1 MYFLQLKILG
11 IQGSNNFKLVETAL
25 KSLSAQEAT
34 SALVTTTLTDAEKIR
49 ILISKGVTEAEAKK
63 ILATAKS
70 TAANVAAAGSTDLL
84 TAASLRLKAAIQG
97 IGATIKAHPILA
109 AVTAAVAVIAGVAK
123 GVDYIMTKSERLS
136 DKLSETKEAISETTE
151 NLNSLESKL
160 SDTKDRIDELNSMS
174 SLNIVEQQELSNLKE
189 VTAQLERQIELEKTR
204 KRIENRQAT
213 EDFINWFDSD
223 IHTYGEYN
231 YKGQGSAEANQ
242 KESRNA
248 VSYGDH
254 KFQYW
259 WNELGGSTKY
269 LDEEKYINDRFDYL
283 SELISKRS
291 TETNEDEKKNIDNN
305 IKEVFSYLES
315 KSKEFDS
322 QMEGLELDYIPNA
335 KEGSQEAKI
344 NEIIEFVDTFN
355 DKLLLAESKANG
367 ATSDSYNRI
376 FKNAISSSRFSEAA
390 KQIEK
395 LKKTENGAERTT
407 KQFNKA
413 LLDTINSS
421 AYKGSNLEQLI
432 NYLKNDLGFN
442 IDISG
447 EEQLMS
453 LSSMFVEIKDK
464 QDKATQSNL
473 LFADSFSKIASAR
486 KSFEE
491 GLSGVET
498 GTEDFESYADS
509 YEKAMEL
516 LNKGYDLD

>member
-1 MYFLQLKILG
+1 MYFSQLKILG

-63 ILATAKS
+63 ILATANS

-160 SDTKDRIDELNSMS
+160 SDTKGRIDELNSMS
-174 SLNIVEQQELSNLKE
+174 SLTIVEQQELSNLKE

-213 EDFINWFDSD
+213 EDFVNWFDSD

-248 VSYGDH
+248 VSYGEH

-390 KQIEK
+390 KQIET

-473 LFADSFSKIASAR
+473 LFADSFSKITSAR
-486 KSFEE
+486 KAFEE
-491 GLSGVET
+491 GLSSVET
-498 GTEDFESYADS
+498 GTEDFASYADS

>member
-1 MYFLQLKILG
+1 MYFSQLKILG

-63 ILATAKS
+63 ILATAES

-248 VSYGDH
+248 VSYGEH

-305 IKEVFSYLES
+305 IKEVFSYLTS

-322 QMEGLELDYIPNA
+322 QMEGLELD
-335 KEGSQEAKI
+335 
-344 NEIIEFVDTFN
+344 
-355 DKLLLAESKANG
+355 
-367 ATSDSYNRI
+367 
-376 FKNAISSSRFSEAA
+376 
-390 KQIEK
+390 
-395 LKKTENGAERTT
+395 
-407 KQFNKA
+407 
-413 LLDTINSS
+413 
-421 AYKGSNLEQLI
+421 
-432 NYLKNDLGFN
+432 
-442 IDISG
+442 
-447 EEQLMS
+447 
-453 LSSMFVEIKDK
+453 
-464 QDKATQSNL
+464 
-473 LFADSFSKIASAR
+473 
-486 KSFEE
+486 
-491 GLSGVET
+491 
-498 GTEDFESYADS
+498 
-509 YEKAMEL
+509 
-516 LNKGYDLD
+516 